1 VNKVSRQNLIG
12 IYAKLFLTAV
22 FWGGTFIA
30 GRVIARDVGP
40 FSAAFLR
47 FAIASSV
54 LLVFT
59 YGKEKSLP
67 LPKKD
72 QIIPLLLLGMTGIF
86 SYNVFF
92 FKGLKTVH
100 AGRAALI
107 IANNPVLIALFASWL
122 FKEKL
127 TLTRLGGIIISV
139 TGAVVVISKGDPT
152 QVFSG
157 NLGLGELY
165 IFCCVMS
172 WVAYSLLG
180 KTILVGLSPL
190 VSVSYSCAV
199 GTACLFVPACFEGML
214 QDFFYYSKMEWLS
227 LLYLGIFGTVLGF
240 VWYYEGIKAI
250 GPMKASQFIN
260 FVPISAIVLAFLILG
275 EPVTPS
281 LLVGTILVCSGVYL
295 TNRASM
301 Q

>member
-1 VNKVSRQNLIG
+1 MNQADRQNLLA
-12 IYAKLFLTAV
+12 IYTKLFLTAV

-47 FAIASSV
+47 FAIASTV

-59 YGKEKSLP
+59 YGKEKRLP
-67 LPKKD
+67 LPKRN
-72 QIIPLLLLGMTGIF
+72 QIVPLLLLGMTGIF
-86 SYNVFF
+86 SYNIFF
-92 FKGLKTVH
+92 FKGLKTVN

-107 IANNPVLIALFASWL
+107 IANNPVLIALIASWL

-127 TLTRLGGIIISV
+127 TLPKIGGIIISV
-139 TGAVVVISKGDPT
+139 LGAVVVISKGNPT
-152 QVFSG
+152 QLLRGHF
-157 NLGLGELY
+157 GLGEFY
-165 IFCCVMS
+165 IVCCVMS

-180 KTILVGLSPL
+180 KSILGGLSPL

-199 GTACLFVPACFEGML
+199 GTACLFVPAFLEGMF
-214 QDFFYYSKMEWLS
+214 QDFFYYSKLAWLS
-227 LLYLGIFGTVLGF
+227 IFYLGVCGTVIGF

-260 FVPISAIVLAFLILG
+260 FVPISAIVLAFLILR
-275 EPVTPS
+275 EPITSS
-281 LLVGTILVCSGVYL
+281 LLVGTILVCSGVYM
-295 TNRASM
+295 TNRVSR
-301 Q
+301 